1 MIIAPRNI
9 GNNVTTGAGSI
20 VTKDI
25 NDNLKVVGN
34 PAKILII
41 LKPMNEIEEPGPTR
55 TKKLNKAWLQ
65 L

>member
-1 MIIAPRNI
+1 MIIAPRKI

-34 PAKILII
+34 PAKILDNS
-41 LKPMNEIEEPGPTR
+41 KTNE
-55 TKKLNKAWLQ
+55 
-65 L
+65 